1 MKKLLLFLLM
11 CGIMAVAAAQSGLTY
26 KMSASDMERM
36 ERAVQAYNK
45 GRYRQSIDLLHQLER
60 LYPNNPDIY
69 FHLGLNAVKR
79 NYNASGIRRYFTK
92 VIQLA
97 PTYPDAVAHFYMGVI
112 HYTDNQ
118 FDQAVDD
125 FNRYFSLANSQGTPE
140 SDALYMEASNY
151 LYWSQFL
158 AEAYRNIAPYHPRV
172 VAGVSSTD
180 DELLPFFSHDGTQ
193 CYFLRYTSVAS
204 PTTIHNRELETK
216 ELKLFSAI
224 RRDTAF
230 LPARILPPPFN
241 QGDPE
246 GSVSL
251 TADNRE
257 LFYSVIRRFRGYN
270 NSDIYHSRFDGS
282 RWSPI
287 ANLGDSV
294 NGPDCW
300 DSQPSISPDGNTLYF
315 ASNRK
320 GGLGGTDIWRCRRKA
335 DGSWGRPVN
344 LGSAVNTPGNEKCP
358 FIHADGHT
366 LFFASDGW
374 QGFGGSDIYFTN
386 LDCDTLTRPVNLGLP
401 FNTEEDDI
409 TLGVFP
415 DGVHAYCAG
424 RTDSADRIGGSDV
437 LTFELYPAARP
448 EAMTLVHRQVSAPDG
463 SPLQAT
469 VTVHHGSPTDM
480 TYPTDSQG
488 RFVILISLQRAN
500 RVTLS
505 APGHRTAVLTG
516 TQLNQTPLTITLQ
529 RQ

>member
-1 MKKLLLFLLM
+1 MKKLLLFLLL
-11 CGIMAVAAAQSGLTY
+11 CGILAVATAQSGLTY

-158 AEAYRNIAPYHPRV
+158 AEAYRNIAPYHPQV
-172 VAGVSSTD
+172 VTGVSSTD

-193 CYFLRYTSVAS
+193 CYFLRYASVAS

-282 RWSPI
+282 RWTPI

-294 NGPDCW
+294 NGSDCW
-300 DSQPSISPDGNTLYF
+300 DSQPSVSPDGNTLYF

-335 DGSWGRPVN
+335 DGSWAAPTSGAAAAKPTAPGGAPSISAPLSIHPATRSAPSSMPTATPSFSPPTDGRALVAATSTLSTSTATHSPVPSTSACRSTPRKTTSP
-344 LGSAVNTPGNEKCP
+344 LVYSPTASMLTVPVAPTQPTASAVPMC
-358 FIHADGHT
+358 
-366 LFFASDGW
+366 
-374 QGFGGSDIYFTN
+374 
-386 LDCDTLTRPVNLGLP
+386 
-401 FNTEEDDI
+401 
-409 TLGVFP
+409 
-415 DGVHAYCAG
+415 
-424 RTDSADRIGGSDV
+424 
-437 LTFELYPAARP
+437 
-448 EAMTLVHRQVSAPDG
+448 
-463 SPLQAT
+463 SPL
-469 VTVHHGSPTDM
+469 S
-480 TYPTDSQG
+480 S
-488 RFVILISLQRAN
+488 
-500 RVTLS
+500 
-505 APGHRTAVLTG
+505 
-516 TQLNQTPLTITLQ
+516 TPLPVPKP
-529 RQ
+529 